1 MTQPGPG
8 LQSQLLLCPRPPS
21 CQGENG
27 HEGPQLSVLTMQTGE
42 QSIFVNICLIT
53 YRRIAVQPSL
63 AGPLLT
69 ESAAWMVQGE
79 GNLRTLS
86 TVLVQSCH
94 VAAAEHRPQGER
106 WTLRKML
113 NSSHGPTAALL
124 QRCSNV
130 GEKDRA
136 ELHQKGKV
144 MRETFTPGLGLWC
157 LMWASGAGHD

>member
-1 MTQPGPG
+1 MQP
-8 LQSQLLLCPRPPS
+8 
-21 CQGENG
+21 N
-27 HEGPQLSVLTMQTGE
+27 
-42 QSIFVNICLIT
+42 
-53 YRRIAVQPSL
+53 L

-79 GNLRTLS
+79 GSLRTLS

-94 VAAAEHRPQGER
+94 MAAAEHRPQGER
-106 WTLRKML
+106 WPLRKTL

-144 MRETFTPGLGLWC
+144 MRETLTPGLGLWG
-157 LMWASGAGHD
+157 LMWAAGAGHD